1 MKVFH
6 YMSAKYALEALQY
19 GRLKVSRY
27 EDFNDPFELLSMS
40 LEDQFTRNV
49 VKAMKREL
57 NDKIRVLCCSR
68 IKSNPLMWGHYA
80 DKHKGIVLELEV
92 PKNKVTTI
100 EYKHERPVVDIH
112 QLVNDIKM
120 NPNSLELN
128 KILNI
133 KYADWHYEEEVR
145 LEFGSDQVLTVG
157 AHDFVEI
164 GRDVKIVG
172 LHLGPLNQT
181 KIAEI
186 EDAIPS
192 DKSVMVTKLRMA
204 FKTFKVVND
213 QRREPVLI
221 SGSKL

>member
-19 GRLKVSRY
+19 GRLKVSKY
-27 EDFNDPFELLSMS
+27 DDFNDPFELLSMS
-40 LEDQFTRNV
+40 LEDQFTRTV
-49 VKAMKREL
+49 VRAMKSDL
-57 NDKIRVLCCSR
+57 NDKLRVLCCSVR
-68 IKSNPLMWGHYA
+68 KSNPLMWGHYA

-92 PKNKVTTI
+92 PKGKLI
-100 EYKHERPVVDIH
+100 IIKYRRQRPVIDIH
-112 QLVNDIKM
+112 QLVNDIKKS
-120 NPNSLELN
+120 PNSLQLN

-133 KYADWHYEEEVR
+133 KYYDWHYEKEVR
-145 LEFGSDQVLTVG
+145 LEFGTDQVFNVG
-157 AHDFVEI
+157 EHDFVEI

-181 KIAEI
+181 KISEI
-186 EDAIPS
+186 EDAIPC
-192 DKSVMVTKLRMA
+192 DKSIMVTKLRMA

-213 QRREPVLI
+213 RSCPPVLI